1 MFTKTIKETLCVITE
16 QIVFSEII
24 ERLRITFYNTAIQVA
39 FYFWEF
45 VQTSTPK
52 HDVTEKIN
60 K

>member
-39 FYFWEF
+39 FYF
-45 VQTSTPK
+45 
-52 HDVTEKIN
+52 
-60 K
+60 